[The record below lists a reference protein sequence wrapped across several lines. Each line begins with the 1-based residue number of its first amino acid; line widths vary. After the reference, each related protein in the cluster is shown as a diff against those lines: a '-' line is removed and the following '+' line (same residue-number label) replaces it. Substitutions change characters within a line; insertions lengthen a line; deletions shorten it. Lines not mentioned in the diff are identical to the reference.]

1 MRRVPHHDQSSTVL
15 DDDHAAFVQSGL
27 SIVVASRSEDN
38 VPSVA
43 RALGCRVAED
53 RGSVTIFLWAPQAG
67 ALLTDI
73 RATGMVAVVFSR
85 PSTHRT
91 IQLKGRDARVVPRD
105 EGGRAIVARNT
116 DLLVQDLAWLGH
128 RQDLARAYLHC
139 EPDELAAIVFTPS
152 AGFDQTPGPGAGKPL
167 GSR

>member
-1 MRRVPHHDQSSTVL
+1 MRRVPRLDHSSTVL

-43 RALGCRVAED
+43 RALGCRVPKD
-53 RGSVTIFLWAPQAG
+53 RRSVTIFLCAAQAG

-73 RATGMVAVVFSR
+73 RATGTVAVVFSR

-91 IQLKGRDARVVPRD
+91 IQLKGGDARAVPLA
-105 EGGRAIVARNT
+105 EGDRAIVARNAE
-116 DLLVQDLAWLGH
+116 LLVQDLAWLGH

-139 EPDELAAIVFTPS
+139 EPDELAAITFTPS